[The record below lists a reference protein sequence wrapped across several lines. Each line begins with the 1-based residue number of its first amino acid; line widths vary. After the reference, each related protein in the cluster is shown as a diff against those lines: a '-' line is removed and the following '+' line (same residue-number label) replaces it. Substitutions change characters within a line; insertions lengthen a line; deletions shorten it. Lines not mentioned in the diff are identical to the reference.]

1 MLSRRQVLAGGVL
14 GLTLAACGSPA
25 SEKVNPRPPLM
36 EISDG
41 IDEWWTSPVAA
52 HLQFPYERLVKTS
65 YTSDGKIV
73 VSEASRG
80 TQTRTVTAAH
90 PAWGVDDHNAAWLFA
105 ENGHRM
111 VLGFARHGE
120 HRELYLKVSDRD
132 GSIDSLAYGE
142 TYELAMREF
151 EFEHTNYGQCYR
163 IRHMSTEG
171 PDGQPIVDYF
181 WLFTRS
187 FDHWDVI
194 EFTVDQGSGDV
205 KLLNRLPLARAAN
218 LQLYCT
224 SATDNWVNG
233 RSEIRLGLAANPNS
247 WFSGIW
253 ALTVDPVSRT
263 IMLLDNERQAVRHP
277 IDEGPLDLLT
287 GSRALPVPCAVEP
300 AGRET
305 SRRLFAMRSGPKS
318 PAILW
323 SEWREDEPDSARYK
337 VSEVVGTMWKT
348 VDLGPAGPA
357 FGYRADANYLAGGC
371 FSEPCRDDFVYLARN
386 TSPSVLERVSLGAN
400 VGTSHKLA
408 TSHAGTI
415 VRPRFTPGA
424 SERLITYSSVS
435 WYSDVDFKFESSS
448 LSLG

>member
-1 MLSRRQVLAGGVL
+1 MLTRRQVLVGGALGVVL
-14 GLTLAACGSPA
+14 TACGTPS
-25 SEKVNPRPPLM
+25 SEQTNTHPPLM
-36 EISDG
+36 KIDDG
-41 IDEWWTSPVAA
+41 IDEWWTAPVAA

-80 TQTRTVTAAH
+80 AQTRTVTAAH
-90 PAWGVDDHNAAWLFA
+90 PAWGVDDHNAAWLYA

-142 TYELAMREF
+142 SYEFTMREF
-151 EFEHTNYGQCYR
+151 DFEHTNYGQCFR

-171 PDGQPIVDYF
+171 ADGQPLVDYF
-181 WLFTRS
+181 WLLTRS
-187 FDHWDVI
+187 FDHWDII

-205 KLLNRLPLARAAN
+205 ELLNRLPLARAAD

-224 SATDNWVNG
+224 SATEGWVTD
-233 RSEIRLGLAANPNS
+233 RPEIRLALAANPNS

-263 IMLLDNERQAVRHP
+263 IRLLGNGRDTNPHP

-287 GSRALPVPCAVEP
+287 GSRALRVPCAVTP

-318 PAILW
+318 PAVLW
-323 SEWREDEPDSARYK
+323 SEWSEDAPGAAIYK
-337 VSEVVGTMWKT
+337 LSMLSESSWETI
-348 VDLGPAGPA
+348 DLGRSGPA

-371 FSEPCRDDFVYLARN
+371 FAEPCRDDFVYLARN
-386 TSPSVLERVSLGAN
+386 SSPSVLERVSLGSDP
-400 VGTSHKLA
+400 VVSHKLVA
-408 TSHAGTI
+408 SHEASI
-415 VRPRFTPGA
+415 VRPRFTPGG
-424 SERLITYSSVS
+424 SERLITYSSVT
-435 WYSDVDFKFESSS
+435 WYSENDFKFDSSS
-448 LSLG
+448 RSLG